1 MTDIAETGPAV
12 LVTGGSSGLG
22 AAVVEAVAKSG
33 GRPYVIDRQP
43 PAAGVPWLACD
54 LADTR
59 AAEATTREL
68 AEQAGG
74 LDGVVTAAGIDE
86 PGRLADVPAVDWE
99 RVIAV
104 DLLATAAVIR
114 AALPY
119 LQRSHGTVVTVAST
133 LGVKAVS
140 DATAYC
146 AAKFGVVGFTRAL
159 AAELAGIVDVTL
171 LVPGGMRTRFFDG
184 RAAQYAPGPDAVL
197 NDPTDVA
204 AAVLFALN
212 QPPGC
217 AVRELVVCADRESS
231 YP

>member
-1 MTDIAETGPAV
+1 MNTVI
-12 LVTGGSSGLG
+12 VTGGSSGLG
-22 AAVVEAVAKSG
+22 AAVVDAVLGAG

-43 PAAGVPWLACD
+43 PRDGVEWIACD

-59 AAEATTREL
+59 AAERATREL
-68 AEQAGG
+68 IDRASGSVDG
-74 LDGVVTAAGIDE
+74 LVTAAGM
-86 PGRLADVPAVDWE
+86 DVPGTLEDTPGEVWD
-99 RVIAV
+99 RIVTI

-114 AALPY
+114 AAIPALK
-119 LQRSHGTVVTVAST
+119 RSHGAVVTVSST

-159 AAELAGIVDVTL
+159 AAELAGQVKVTL
-171 LVPGGMRTRFFDG
+171 LIPGGMRTRFFDE
-184 RAAQYAPGPDAVL
+184 RDVKYKPGPDAIL
-197 NDPTDVA
+197 NDPAHVA
-204 AAVLFALN
+204 AAVVFALS

-217 AVRELVVCADRESS
+217 AIREMVVAAETESS

>member
-1 MTDIAETGPAV
+1 MTSPAI

-22 AAVVEAVAKSG
+22 AAVVTAVQKSG
-33 GRPYVIDRQP
+33 GRPFVIDRQP
-43 PAAGVPWLACD
+43 PADGVPWVECD

-59 AAEATTREL
+59 AAEAATRRVVE
-68 AEQAGG
+68 ESGG
-74 LDGVVTAAGIDE
+74 LSGVVTAAGMDV
-86 PGRLADVPAVDWE
+86 PGKLADVPGDVWD
-99 RVIAV
+99 RIVTI

-114 AALPY
+114 AAIPSLKE
-119 LQRSHGTVVTVAST
+119 SHGTVVTVSST

-159 AAELAGIVDVTL
+159 AAELAGEVGVTL
-171 LVPGGMRTRFFDG
+171 VVPGGMRTKFFDE
-184 RAAQYAPGPDAVL
+184 RDAQYKPGPDAIL
-197 NDPTDVA
+197 NDPANVA
-204 AAVLFALN
+204 SAILFALN

-217 AVRELVVCADRESS
+217 AIREMVVAAETESS